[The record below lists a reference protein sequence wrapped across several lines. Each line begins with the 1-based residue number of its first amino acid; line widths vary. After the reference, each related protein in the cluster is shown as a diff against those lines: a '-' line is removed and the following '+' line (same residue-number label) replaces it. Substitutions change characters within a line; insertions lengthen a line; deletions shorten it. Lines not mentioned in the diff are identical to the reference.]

1 MFKMFFIST
10 NYQEIKDR
18 LVKFFES
25 TVKEN
30 ISQSSYIIDFFVG
43 KEKIYIIEL
52 NPFHSGAGPGLFSW
66 SKDRQILFGGPLEF
80 RFNHQ
85 KKEGDISSIQ
95 MEKFLIKKYG
105 FLNISGHETF
115 KKESKNEKKS
125 DNNFFLLL
133 SILFLLISFFVLY
146 KIKF

>member
-1 MFKMFFIST
+1 
-10 NYQEIKDR
+10 

-43 KEKIYIIEL
+43 KDKIYIIEL

-66 SKDRQILFGGPLEF
+66 SKDRKILFEGPPEF
-80 RFNHQ
+80 RFNSQ

-105 FLNISGHETF
+105 FLNISGHEKF
-115 KKESKNEKKS
+115 KNELKNEKPE
-125 DNNFFLLL
+125 NNFFLLF
-133 SILFLLISFFVLY
+133 SIFFFLVSFFMLY